1 MAKHCWVVRHA
12 SHDGLASVFSKRKVV
27 DSTQFGP
34 APGICVLPHWNNLFG
49 AAEMAVRS
57 FRGCPETNYGHLNSW
72 YFCEDLYA
80 QMLVDFG

>member
-1 MAKHCWVVRHA
+1 
-12 SHDGLASVFSKRKVV
+12 
-27 DSTQFGP
+27 
-34 APGICVLPHWNNLFG
+34 VLPHWNNLFG